1 LEKGGGGGRE
11 GGAGGEPN
19 AVEAPGGV
27 GGYPG
32 LYFTPPGN
40 EMEWDTNPL
49 RPPSGSNGSPPRAA
63 GRESVDF
70 SFEMLFETDQVFSQA
85 EIEATHGEEWTTPET
100 FPPPYGP
107 DPGQGPTALASP
119 AGEMHPTW
127 ASLAGSREGVV
138 QVREAVVAGSK
149 EACPDPEIGPV
160 HALQRP
166 IGVHRPPYRPL
177 CDSGYESRSSSSM
190 LEQDQEMFL
199 FSES

>member
-1 LEKGGGGGRE
+1 MAGYGTGPGEEE
-11 GGAGGEPN
+11 GGTT
-19 AVEAPGGV
+19 VGGV
-27 GGYPG
+27 SLQAAAVDELVAAAGQR
-32 LYFTPPGN
+32 FSEA
-40 EMEWDTNPL
+40 EMEQYKDL
-49 RPPSGSNGSPPRAA
+49 
-63 GRESVDF
+63 
-70 SFEMLFETDQVFSQA
+70 FSQA